1 MARMAIMSRLL
12 SLLLLFSLVP
22 VHAAEREIQGKHLS
36 VALNQSHDSARPGAK
51 VTLTAQIKL
60 PPGMHVYAP
69 AIEPPYKPIKL
80 AIESPRGVKVSPVRY
95 PEGKKLRLEAIDE
108 TVPVYEGIFTLEAD
122 ALISSAAKA
131 GDAVIN
137 GSLNYQTC
145 DDKLCYLPVTLPLSW
160 TVKVTPQ
167 ASGKTAPRK

>member
-1 MARMAIMSRLL
+1 MAVMMRLL

-36 VALNQSHDSARPGAK
+36 VALDQSRDTGAPGAK
-51 VTLTAQIKL
+51 VTLTAQVRL
-60 PPGMHVYAP
+60 PQGMHVYAP
-69 AIEPPYKPIKL
+69 TIEPPYKPIKL

-108 TVPVYEGIFTLEAD
+108 TVPVYEGTFTLQAD
-122 ALISSAAKA
+122 ALVSSAAKA
-131 GDAVIN
+131 GDIVIN

-145 DDKLCYLPVTLPLSW
+145 DDKICYLPVTMPLSW
-160 TVKVTPQ
+160 TLKVTPA
-167 ASGKTAPRK
+167 ASTKTAPRK